1 MTETLAAAFVAV
13 IKSAAPVAAIAGTR
27 IYPDSDV
34 PEGASVPYV
43 VYSELS
49 TVPEESQAECNGLDG
64 SNVEFACYADTT
76 REAIALRKA
85 LRDALT
91 PPGAVAGAAVT
102 QPTQRTLPADELR
115 LANAILE
122 LTFYHNPSA

>member
-13 IKSAAPVAAIAGTR
+13 IKANAAVAALASTR
-27 IYPDSDV
+27 IFPDSA
-34 PEGASVPYV
+34 PQGTPAPYV
-43 VYSELS
+43 VFSELS
-49 TVPEESQAECNGLDG
+49 TVAEESQAECNGLDG

-76 REAIALRKA
+76 REAIALRSA
-85 LRDALT
+85 VRASLT
-91 PPGAVAGAAVT
+91 PAGAVAGAVVT
-102 QPTQRTLPADELR
+102 QPTSRTLPADELR

>member
-13 IKSAAPVAAIAGTR
+13 IKSAAPVAAIIGTR
-27 IYPDSDV
+27 IFPDSA
-34 PEGASVPYV
+34 PQGTPAPYV
-43 VYSELS
+43 VFSELS
-49 TVPEESQAECNGLDG
+49 TVAEESQADCNGLDG

-76 REAIALRKA
+76 REAIALRSA
-85 LRDALT
+85 VRAALT
-91 PPGAVAGAAVT
+91 PPGAVSGATVT

-122 LTFYHNPSA
+122 LTFYHNPTA

>member
-13 IKSAAPVAAIAGTR
+13 LKSAAPVAALASTR
-27 IYPDSDV
+27 IFPDSA
-34 PEGASVPYV
+34 PQGTPAPYV
-43 VYSELS
+43 VFSELS
-49 TVPEESQAECNGLDG
+49 TVPEESQSDCNGLDG

-76 REAIALRKA
+76 REAIALRSA
-85 LRDALT
+85 VRAALT
-91 PPGAVAGAAVT
+91 PPGAVAGATVT

-122 LTFYHNPSA
+122 LTFYHNPTE